1 MKTQFILS
9 TVLALSL
16 SACTAVG
23 PDFTP
28 PSMNMP
34 AAFTAGGGSSLQ
46 SPELQMWWRE
56 LKDPLLNDLVAQGLA
71 NNLTIQ
77 TSLARIR
84 KSEAQLRATGI
95 NAQTTGNLTSSVN
108 RTGVDNLPT
117 TTNDTSSLGGTFVID
132 LFGGIKRGQEQAAAN
147 LEASGFNLGDARA
160 AVTQSIVMHYV
171 SARFAQEAAALTR
184 KTVASREQTLSLV
197 RAKRRAG
204 TASEFEIVQTEA
216 DLFTA
221 KADLQG
227 YLSNFES
234 SVFAMTTVLDADP
247 APTLLKMQRG
257 APQASPRGT
266 SLLGKPADL
275 LRNIPS
281 VRVAESTYAA
291 AVAGLGVQ
299 EAKLLPSLTISGKL
313 TVNDPKSWSFGPAI
327 SLPVFNQPALKA
339 NRDAQIA
346 VVEEAMLN
354 WRAAVRAAVGDVE
367 TQSHS
372 LLRSNRQVSLLR
384 LAIGSSE
391 KALALNKANFEA
403 GRSSLIELLDAER
416 TTSARRLALASEVQ
430 SATIE
435 WANLQ
440 VALGRGWKIKQ

>member
-1 MKTQFILS
+1 
-9 TVLALSL
+9 
-16 SACTAVG
+16 
-23 PDFTP
+23 
-28 PSMNMP
+28 
-34 AAFTAGGGSSLQ
+34 
-46 SPELQMWWRE
+46 
-56 LKDPLLNDLVAQGLA
+56 
-71 NNLTIQ
+71 
-77 TSLARIR
+77 
-84 KSEAQLRATGI
+84 
-95 NAQTTGNLTSSVN
+95 
-108 RTGVDNLPT
+108 
-117 TTNDTSSLGGTFVID
+117 VID

-299 EAKLLPSLTISGKL
+299 EAKLLPSLTLSGKL

>member
-1 MKTQFILS
+1 MKTKFILS
-9 TVLALSL
+9 TALALSL

-34 AAFTAGGGSSLQ
+34 AAFTVGGGSLFK

-247 APTLLKMQRG
+247 APTVLKMQRG

-281 VRVAESTYAA
+281 VRIAESTYAA

>member
-171 SARFAQEAAALTR
+171 SASFAQEAAALTR
-184 KTVASREQTLSLV
+184 KTVASREQTLLLV

-247 APTLLKMQRG
+247 APTVLKMQRG

-299 EAKLLPSLTISGKL
+299 EAKLLPSLTLSGKL

-384 LAIGSSE
+384 LAVGSSE

>member
-132 LFGGIKRGQEQAAAN
+132 LFGGIKGGQ
-147 LEASGFNLGDARA
+147 
-160 AVTQSIVMHYV
+160 
-171 SARFAQEAAALTR
+171 
-184 KTVASREQTLSLV
+184 
-197 RAKRRAG
+197 
-204 TASEFEIVQTEA
+204 
-216 DLFTA
+216 
-221 KADLQG
+221 
-227 YLSNFES
+227 
-234 SVFAMTTVLDADP
+234 
-247 APTLLKMQRG
+247 
-257 APQASPRGT
+257 
-266 SLLGKPADL
+266 
-275 LRNIPS
+275 
-281 VRVAESTYAA
+281 
-291 AVAGLGVQ
+291 
-299 EAKLLPSLTISGKL
+299 
-313 TVNDPKSWSFGPAI
+313 
-327 SLPVFNQPALKA
+327 
-339 NRDAQIA
+339 
-346 VVEEAMLN
+346 
-354 WRAAVRAAVGDVE
+354 
-367 TQSHS
+367 
-372 LLRSNRQVSLLR
+372 
-384 LAIGSSE
+384 
-391 KALALNKANFEA
+391 
-403 GRSSLIELLDAER
+403 
-416 TTSARRLALASEVQ
+416 
-430 SATIE
+430 
-435 WANLQ
+435 
-440 VALGRGWKIKQ
+440 

>member
-34 AAFTAGGGSSLQ
+34 AAFTVGGGSLFQ

-221 KADLQG
+221 EADLQG

-299 EAKLLPSLTISGKL
+299 EAKLLPSLTLSGKL

-403 GRSSLIELLDAER
+403 GRSSLIEFLDAER